1 MAPSQS
7 PIISAQY
14 NHLRGAHRIGGGQ
27 NGGQNGS
34 SNNSSPRHLHHG
46 QNGHSPSLGDY
57 LFFFLKKNIKV
68 KKNIFLLMSGRR
80 NYPKG
85 ISSKPSGTPI
95 VSQNLCFLETSNFGY
110 FLHFLFC

>member
-1 MAPSQS
+1 MTKLFCIHIHNKLPNQSKLNTNIFFSDMAPSQS

-57 LFFFLKKNIKV
+57 FFLKKT
-68 KKNIFLLMSGRR
+68 IFPL
-80 NYPKG
+80 
-85 ISSKPSGTPI
+85 
-95 VSQNLCFLETSNFGY
+95 V
-110 FLHFLFC
+110 

>member
-57 LFFFLKKNIKV
+57 FLSKKHK
-68 KKNIFLLMSGRR
+68 
-80 NYPKG
+80 
-85 ISSKPSGTPI
+85 SKEDHFSPQVEIIP
-95 VSQNLCFLETSNFGY
+95 NFNVY
-110 FLHFLFC
+110 

>member
-57 LFFFLKKNIKV
+57 LVSKKRLFF
-68 KKNIFLLMSGRR
+68 
-80 NYPKG
+80 
-85 ISSKPSGTPI
+85 SSCQCVEIIP
-95 VSQNLCFLETSNFGY
+95 NFNVY
-110 FLHFLFC
+110 YYAK

>member
-57 LFFFLKKNIKV
+57 LFSKERLFFLSCQCLEIIPNFNVDYCV
-68 KKNIFLLMSGRR
+68 K
-80 NYPKG
+80 
-85 ISSKPSGTPI
+85 
-95 VSQNLCFLETSNFGY
+95 
-110 FLHFLFC
+110 

>member
-1 MAPSQS
+1 MTKLFCIHKLNFQATKFNVQNIFSDMAPSQS

-46 QNGHSPSLGDY
+46 QNGHSPSLG
-57 LFFFLKKNIKV
+57 
-68 KKNIFLLMSGRR
+68 R
-80 NYPKG
+80 
-85 ISSKPSGTPI
+85 
-95 VSQNLCFLETSNFGY
+95 
-110 FLHFLFC
+110 

>member
-57 LFFFLKKNIKV
+57 LITKKKTVFLV
-68 KKNIFLLMSGRR
+68 MSVRR
-80 NYPKG
+80 NH
-85 ISSKPSGTPI
+85 SKFQCSL
-95 VSQNLCFLETSNFGY
+95 NAK
-110 FLHFLFC
+110 

>member
-57 LFFFLKKNIKV
+57 LFFFSKKNH
-68 KKNIFLLMSGRR
+68 
-80 NYPKG
+80 KG
-85 ISSKPSGTPI
+85 K
-95 VSQNLCFLETSNFGY
+95 EEY
-110 FLHFLFC
+110 FSPHVRA

>member
-46 QNGHSPSLGDY
+46 QNGHSPSLGD
-57 LFFFLKKNIKV
+57 
-68 KKNIFLLMSGRR
+68 
-80 NYPKG
+80 
-85 ISSKPSGTPI
+85 
-95 VSQNLCFLETSNFGY
+95 
-110 FLHFLFC
+110 

>member
-57 LFFFLKKNIKV
+57 LFFMCVMSVRKNY
-68 KKNIFLLMSGRR
+68 R
-80 NYPKG
+80 
-85 ISSKPSGTPI
+85 ISLNNVPP
-95 VSQNLCFLETSNFGY
+95 
-110 FLHFLFC
+110 